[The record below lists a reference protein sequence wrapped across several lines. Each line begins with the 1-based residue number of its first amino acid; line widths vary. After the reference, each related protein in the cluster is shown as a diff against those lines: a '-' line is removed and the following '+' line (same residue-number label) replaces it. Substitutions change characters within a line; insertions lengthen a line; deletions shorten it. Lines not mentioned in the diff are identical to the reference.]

1 MNYIHKITMDYKGA
15 EKYILKR
22 LEHELPENLYY
33 HNFSHTLDVLEST
46 VRYSIMEKIDEEG
59 LILLKTAALYHDS
72 GFLMKYSNNE
82 DASVFIVQD
91 ALPRYNYDQEQVEIV
106 KRMIFCT
113 EIPQKPKTIL
123 EKILC
128 DADLDYLGRNDFYM
142 TGICLLREWN
152 ENGINTSLR
161 EWYIQ
166 ELYFLQQ
173 HEYFTRSAYNLR
185 NELKLTHLQ
194 QIRDLL
200 GENI

>member
-1 MNYIHKITMDYKGA
+1 MDYKGA

-33 HNFSHTLDVLEST
+33 HNFKHTLNVLEAAEL
-46 VRYSIMEKIDEEG
+46 YGNLEKVNKEE
-59 LILLKTAALYHDS
+59 LIILKTAALYHDS
-72 GFLMKYSNNE
+72 GFLKKYSNNE
-82 DASVFIVQD
+82 DASLFIVQD
-91 ALPRYNYDQEQVEIV
+91 ALPRYKYNHEQVEII
-106 KRMIFCT
+106 KRMILCT

-166 ELYFLQQ
+166 ELFFLQQ
-173 HEYFTRSAYNLR
+173 HEYFTLSAYKLR
-185 NELKLTHLQ
+185 NKLKLTHLK
-194 QIRDLL
+194 QIKDLL
-200 GENI
+200 GENF

>member
-1 MNYIHKITMDYKGA
+1 MMTMDYKGA
-15 EKYILKR
+15 EEYILQR
-22 LEHELPENLYY
+22 LESELPENLYY
-33 HNFSHTLDVLEST
+33 HNFRHTLDVLESA
-46 VRYSIMEKIDEEG
+46 VNYSKMEKIDEYG
-59 LILLKTAALYHDS
+59 LILLKTAALYHDC
-72 GFLMKYSNNE
+72 GFLNKYSHNE
-82 DASVFIVQD
+82 DESVIIVHD
-91 ALPRYNYDQEQVEIV
+91 TLPKYNYNHNQVESV
-106 KRMIFCT
+106 KRMILCT

-128 DADLDYLGRNDFYM
+128 DADLDYLGRNDFFM

-173 HEYFTRSAYNLR
+173 HEYFTLSACKLR

-200 GENI
+200 GENL